1 MVYLI
6 SHNCTLLVQSNRKKK
21 REYYSLFSF
30 FLLFD
35 NKIIYDRTNHEVK
48 RHLLRRERYNMA
60 SEWFFEY
67 EIQVNRP
74 GLLGDISSLLGML
87 RVNIVTING
96 VDEGRRGMLIKAEKK
111 ENIERFEH
119 IISTMETI
127 QLTKFREPKLRDRL
141 AVRHGRYIQR
151 DADDKKTF
159 RFVRNELG
167 LLVDF
172 MAEIFKQEG
181 HKLIGIRGM
190 PRVGKTESVVAA
202 SVCANKKWIFLSST
216 MIKQTIRSQLAGDEF
231 SDRNIFILDGIVTR
245 KSNDEKHLQL
255 VREMMRMPTIKV
267 VEHPDMFIQHSEYS
281 IDDFDYIIELRHTPD
296 EQITYEM
303 MEKNHGMSDKGMTGF
318 GGFGGFNF

>member
-1 MVYLI
+1 
-6 SHNCTLLVQSNRKKK
+6 
-21 REYYSLFSF
+21 
-30 FLLFD
+30 
-35 NKIIYDRTNHEVK
+35 
-48 RHLLRRERYNMA
+48 MA
-60 SEWFFEY
+60 FEWFFEY
-67 EIQVNRP
+67 EIQINRP

-96 VDEGRRGMLIKAEKK
+96 VDEGRRGMLIKSEKK

-127 QLTKFREPKLRDRL
+127 HLTKFREPKLRDRL

-159 RFVRNELG
+159 RFVRDELG

-172 MAEIFKQEG
+172 MAEIFKKDG
-181 HKLIGIRGM
+181 HRLIGIRGM

-216 MIKQTIRSQLAGDEF
+216 MIKQTIRNQLAGDEF

-267 VEHPDMFIQHSEYS
+267 VEHPDMFVQHSEYS
-281 IDDFDYIIELRHTPD
+281 IDDFDYIIELRHTPN
-296 EQITYEM
+296 EEITYEM
-303 MEKNHGMSDKGMTGF
+303 LEKNHGMSNRGMNDF